1 METKEF
7 EFRGSVMNGF
17 LMLFVNLAV
26 LILTIVG
33 IVESIIMLDATD
45 GSQGGWLLGLCG
57 LMIIVNIIMWC
68 GHMQLEPNEARVT
81 TWFGKYAGT
90 FSSGSTHSMAPRRL
104 VCVLAT

>member
-33 IVESIIMLDATD
+33 IVQSIIMLDATD

-57 LMIIVNIIMWC
+57 LMIIVC
-68 GHMQLEPNEARVT
+68 GVATCSWSPT
-81 TWFGKYAGT
+81 
-90 FSSGSTHSMAPRRL
+90 RL
-104 VCVLAT
+104 A

>member
-33 IVESIIMLDATD
+33 VVQSIIMLDATD

-57 LMIIVNIIMWC
+57 LMIWHIR
-68 GHMQLEPNEARVT
+68 PNGFLLDQSLLWHQE
-81 TWFGKYAGT
+81 G
-90 FSSGSTHSMAPRRL
+90 
-104 VCVLAT
+104 